1 MGDDQE
7 SYFQHVSFEMV
18 ISYPSKYVKQEF
30 GYINMELNEETQVR
44 DIHLVDESPR
54 KGFKSMRLDKIIK
67 EVSIKKE
74 KRSKDEA

>member
-1 MGDDQE
+1 
-7 SYFQHVSFEMV
+7 
-18 ISYPSKYVKQEF
+18 
-30 GYINMELNEETQVR
+30 MELNEETQVR
-44 DIHLVDESPR
+44 DIHLVDESPC